1 MNIMGF
7 IDRNIKTVLNRLKTV
22 NQSMFYFMS
31 VHSKVILRLFCLS
44 VSISVSLSV
53 CLSLSVCASLC
64 LSVSLPISLTL
75 ALLKRKKKG
84 KKERKN
90 NNHPFTSS
98 PSHPPSYPSNLP
110 TLPPTPPT
118 LPPSL
123 IATQISRREQFGDFG
138 PQNLYKQ
145 TEVHQCTAPVYSQA
159 SCMQSQRDWK
169 QLN

>member
-1 MNIMGF
+1 
-7 IDRNIKTVLNRLKTV
+7 
-22 NQSMFYFMS
+22 MFYFMS
-31 VHSKVILRLFCLS
+31 VHSKVILHFLSVCVYLCLSVCLS
-44 VSISVSLSV
+44 VSVCLCLSLSV
-53 CLSLSVCASLC
+53 CLSPYLSDLGF
-64 LSVSLPISLTL
+64 IE
-75 ALLKRKKKG
+75 K
-84 KKERKN
+84 KKERKERKKEK
-90 NNHPFTSS
+90 TTTTLS
-98 PSHPPSYPSNLP
+98 PHHLP

-123 IATQISRREQFGDFG
+123 IATQISRREQFGDFS